1 MASPA
6 LQIVALVLGAI
17 GLLGTC
23 TVTGMPQWR
32 VTAFIEN
39 NIITFEA
46 QWEGLWMSCVR
57 QINIRMQCKI
67 YDSLLALPS
76 DLQAGRALMCLA
88 VACSGIALAIGFIG
102 VKCTRFSE
110 DNERTKG
117 LILLA
122 SGITFI
128 ISGILVLIPVSWT
141 GNQIIR
147 EFYNPLVNASQ
158 KRELGDALFMGW
170 ATSFFLIV
178 AGVMLCFFCS
188 TKEKGYQYKA
198 PPPVT
203 SYVSNQQMGIER
215 KTSSRFSKTQYV

>member
-1 MASPA
+1 
-6 LQIVALVLGAI
+6 
-17 GLLGTC
+17 
-23 TVTGMPQWR
+23 MPQWK

-76 DLQAGRALMCLA
+76 DLQAGRALMCVA
-88 VACSGIALAIGFIG
+88 VALSGIALAIGFIG
-102 VKCTRFSE
+102 VKGTRFSE

-117 LILLA
+117 FIVLA

-128 ISGILVLIPVSWT
+128 ISGIMVLIPVSWT
-141 GNQIIR
+141 AHQIIR
-147 EFYNPLVNASQ
+147 DFYNPLVNASQ

-170 ATSFFLIV
+170 ATSLFLIA

-188 TKEKGYQYKA
+188 TKDKGYQYKA
-198 PPPVT
+198 PPLST
-203 SYVSNQQMGIER
+203 SHVSNLQSGIAR
-215 KTSSRFSKTQYV
+215 RTSSRFSKTQYV